1 MHGYTVGSTFTR
13 LLETIVGDLVEMY
26 IQQNASAQMVLESLN
41 VVNGKCSSLLE
52 PSEWPLLRL
61 VVVCFDHLVLLIVC
75 SSLPQ

>member
-26 IQQNASAQMVLESLN
+26 IQQHASAEMVLESLN

-61 VVVCFDHLVLLIVC
+61 VVSML
-75 SSLPQ
+75 